1 LPEPLL
7 ELANASDGYRWYYRV
22 YRPAG
27 RPRGQVVFLHGVQ
40 SHGGWYV
47 GTCEALCAAG
57 YLVWFLERRGC
68 GLNTAHRGDAP
79 SFRRLL
85 DDVAE
90 HLRRLRGLGLPLV
103 LVAISWG
110 GKLAVSLQYR
120 EPGLCDGL
128 ALVCPGLAARI
139 HLPFWQRLAIVRA
152 RLLRPTRL
160 FPIPLND
167 PELFTTNPQW
177 QTFLRHDPH
186 ALHLATARLMF
197 ISFQLDVYLRRA
209 WQAVEI
215 PTVLFL
221 AGEDRVIDNE
231 RTRRYVARFPAPVQI
246 IEYPHN
252 QHTLEFEPS
261 VEQFRAD
268 LLTWLDTVVQAQQ
281 QRTGP
286 KAASV
291 SPPRADSAATAH
303 RP

>member
-1 LPEPLL
+1 MPEPLL
-7 ELANASDGYRWYYRV
+7 ELATASDGYRWYYRI
-22 YRPAG
+22 YRPVG

-40 SHGGWYV
+40 SHGGWY
-47 GTCEALCAAG
+47 TCTCMALRDAG

-110 GKLAVSLQYR
+110 GKLGVSLQYR

-139 HLPFWQRLAIVRA
+139 HPPFWQRLAILYA
-152 RLLRPTRL
+152 RLRNPTRL

-167 PELFTTNPQW
+167 PELFTANPQR
-177 QTFLRHDPH
+177 QAYLRHDPH
-186 ALHLATARLMF
+186 ALHAATARLMF

-209 WQAVEI
+209 WRAVRV

-221 AGEDRVIDNE
+221 AGADRVIDNE
-231 RTRRYVARFPAPVQI
+231 RTRQYVARFPAPVQI
-246 IEYPHN
+246 IEYPEN
-252 QHTLEFEPS
+252 QHTLEFEPC
-261 VEQFRAD
+261 VGQFRTD
-268 LLTWLDTVVQAQQ
+268 LLTWLDTIVQAKQQ
-281 QRTGP
+281 H
-286 KAASV
+286 
-291 SPPRADSAATAH
+291 SAVKSGYVGH
-303 RP
+303 G